1 MSRSRTLALPADF
14 SGMFDFPFKHPK
26 RVGYDQIP
34 HLIWFDRFKA
44 AFLQF
49 YLLSS
54 NAASEDYPTDRIAI
68 FILCRPDDAGE
79 YKRNVCQRSLQ
90 RTFHHVLRYLRLD
103 ASNLLQQFARN
114 AEGRLLLIFRINDK
128 TTLKRIPCTF
138 GTGEKR
144 ADKSAAA
151 RFRCD
156 ERQLCRRE
164 KRHDGRGPFNCI

>member
-1 MSRSRTLALPADF
+1 
-14 SGMFDFPFKHPK
+14 MFDFPFKHPK

-90 RTFHHVLRYLRLD
+90 RTFHDVPRISGSTLP
-103 ASNLLQQFARN
+103 
-114 AEGRLLLIFRINDK
+114 IFCNNSH
-128 TTLKRIPCTF
+128 
-138 GTGEKR
+138 GTPR
-144 ADKSAAA
+144 AAA
-151 RFRCD
+151 F
-156 ERQLCRRE
+156 
-164 KRHDGRGPFNCI
+164 